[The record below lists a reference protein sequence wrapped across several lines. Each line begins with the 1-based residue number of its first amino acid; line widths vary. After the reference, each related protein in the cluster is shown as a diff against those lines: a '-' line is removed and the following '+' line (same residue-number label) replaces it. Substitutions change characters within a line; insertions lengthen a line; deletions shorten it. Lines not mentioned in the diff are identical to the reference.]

1 MQLFYNPN
9 IDETTESFSFDK
21 EESKHIIKVL
31 RKKDTDILFV
41 TNGLGLLL
49 KTEITLASD
58 NKCTVKTLATEQAET
73 SKYHLH
79 LAVAPTKMN
88 DRYEWFLEKATEIG
102 VHEITPI
109 ICDRSERKAVNQE
122 RFEKILLTA
131 MKQSN
136 VCFLPKLN
144 EAITFKE
151 FIKHKNDG
159 LQLIAH
165 CEETNKKSLK
175 SVLKANENVTLL
187 IGPEGDFSEKEIAL
201 AIENNFV
208 AVSLGNTR
216 LRTETAAIVA
226 CHSVV
231 FLNESPLTPTRAT
244 ANWRSKG
251 GITE

>member
-9 IDETTESFSFDK
+9 INETTESFSFDK

-41 TNGLGLLL
+41 TNGLGFLF

-58 NKCTVKTLATEQAET
+58 NKCTVQVLSVEKTEP
-73 SKYHLH
+73 SKFKLH

-102 VHEITPI
+102 IHEITPI
-109 ICDRSERKAVNQE
+109 ICDRSERKVVNIE
-122 RFEKILLTA
+122 RFEKIILTA

-136 VCFLPKLN
+136 VLFLPKLN
-144 EAITFKE
+144 KAIGFKE
-151 FIKHKNDG
+151 FIKSKNED
-159 LQLIAH
+159 LKLIAH
-165 CEETNKKSLK
+165 CEESDKKTLK
-175 SVLKANENVTLL
+175 SVLKPNENITLL

-201 AIENNFV
+201 ALENNYIP
-208 AVSLGNTR
+208 VSLGNTR

-231 FLNESPLTPTRAT
+231 FFNE
-244 ANWRSKG
+244 N
-251 GITE
+251 